1 MFGNFFNI
9 SHIDAFSALVVRELT
24 NGLPPDQLNMP
35 SKKAEIARSRV
46 DGKIRTHAQQL
57 IHTHHLNIYQKAKL
71 GSRLQDDLREAGF
84 PESFSEAFAYDVVRL
99 IALISAQAK
108 AK

>member
-9 SHIDAFSALVVRELT
+9 SHVDAFSALVVRELT
-24 NGLPPDQLNMP
+24 KGMPPDQLNIS
-35 SKKAEIARSRV
+35 SKKAEIARARI
-46 DGKIRTHAQQL
+46 DGKIRAHVQQL
-57 IHTHHLNIYQKAKL
+57 IHNHHLNIYQKAKL

-99 IALISAQAK
+99 VALISAQAK

>member
-1 MFGNFFNI
+1 MFGNFFNT
-9 SHIDAFSALVVRELT
+9 SHVDAFSALVVQELT
-24 NGLPPDQLNMP
+24 RGMRPDQLNTS
-35 SKKAEIARSRV
+35 SKKAEIARARI
-46 DGKIRTHAQQL
+46 DGKIRAHAQHL
-57 IHTHHLNIYQKAKL
+57 INNHRLNIYQKAKL

>member
-1 MFGNFFNI
+1 MFGNFFNT
-9 SHIDAFSALVVRELT
+9 SNVDAFSALVVRELT
-24 NGLPPDQLNMP
+24 NGLPPDQLNMT
-35 SKKAEIARSRV
+35 SKKAETARARI

-57 IHTHHLNIYQKAKL
+57 INNHQLNIYQKAKL

-84 PESFSEAFAYDVVRL
+84 PGSFSEAFAYDVVRL

>member
-1 MFGNFFNI
+1 MMINN
-9 SHIDAFSALVVRELT
+9 
-24 NGLPPDQLNMP
+24 
-35 SKKAEIARSRV
+35 
-46 DGKIRTHAQQL
+46 
-57 IHTHHLNIYQKAKL
+57 HHLNIYQKAKL

-99 IALISAQAK
+99 IALISAQVK